1 MIEVT
6 LRPLTWK
13 EDIVKTEMTQVIALA
28 VVQLRSSM
36 IEEQKM
42 NVLNMAVE
50 NVVNTVTETNTT
62 ARRVS
67 IGIDA
72 AALNVMC
79 KMEAD

>member
-36 IEEQKM
+36 IEEQMM

-62 ARRVS
+62 ARRVG